1 MHKISGL
8 PSCLVNAAEHGGA
21 MHLALRNRHSLG
33 CARRL
38 AAAIRFE
45 IVAVQVNWRLRQIPL
60 SSRMSAISRNGRMA
74 EEFQRRLDSILGALD
89 QHDPQSSAP
98 SWSISDRIVQNR
110 GQDPSDSESED
121 EREHQECIQVSWST
135 QRCQFRIVLELY

>member
-1 MHKISGL
+1 
-8 PSCLVNAAEHGGA
+8 
-21 MHLALRNRHSLG
+21 
-33 CARRL
+33 
-38 AAAIRFE
+38 
-45 IVAVQVNWRLRQIPL
+45 
-60 SSRMSAISRNGRMA
+60 MA

-135 QRCQFRIVLELY
+135 QRCQFRIVLELCYKFMFWRDLCLCAYSTLNQAIPRALDAATLLWHAIVASTS